1 MKNIKTIF
9 LKEMRRIFTDTR
21 MLFSLFLPGVL
32 IFVIYTLMG
41 KVFTN
46 IDINSGAKVE
56 NATYKIVY
64 TDNFG
69 TADKPKMLTFFDS
82 LMESEDEKTN
92 TVEYTSIAKTEYNTY
107 KTKLENNEF
116 DVLISF
122 TDNFEDNLSVNGT
135 TNNVTVLYNG
145 STDKGTRAYTYVYS
159 CVDAAYKSYTINFEG
174 GQNVAANV
182 SDQDSMMNMILGMI
196 VPMVTTALLFSTVI
210 SICPESIAGEKERG
224 TLANLLLTPIKRS
237 ELVVGKILSLS
248 TIAILSGLVTFAGLI
263 LSLPNLIPGATLSI
277 TAGQTILF
285 LLIII
290 STLLLLTA
298 FGTLVSSFAMSIK
311 EATSWT
317 GPLIILFMMLSIIPS
332 IMGIGSN
339 AIWAS
344 FIPIFNVSSCMTL
357 IMNGTSGIAL
367 PFALTIVVNL
377 VFTALLMFAVT
388 KVFKKEK
395 YIIH

>member
-116 DVLISF
+116 DGLISF
-122 TDNFEDNLSVNGT
+122 TDNFEDNLKDCF
-135 TNNVTVLYNG
+135 Y
-145 STDKGTRAYTYVYS
+145 
-159 CVDAAYKSYTINFEG
+159 
-174 GQNVAANV
+174 
-182 SDQDSMMNMILGMI
+182 M
-196 VPMVTTALLFSTVI
+196 
-210 SICPESIAGEKERG
+210 
-224 TLANLLLTPIKRS
+224 
-237 ELVVGKILSLS
+237 
-248 TIAILSGLVTFAGLI
+248 
-263 LSLPNLIPGATLSI
+263 
-277 TAGQTILF
+277 
-285 LLIII
+285 
-290 STLLLLTA
+290 
-298 FGTLVSSFAMSIK
+298 
-311 EATSWT
+311 
-317 GPLIILFMMLSIIPS
+317 
-332 IMGIGSN
+332 
-339 AIWAS
+339 
-344 FIPIFNVSSCMTL
+344 
-357 IMNGTSGIAL
+357 
-367 PFALTIVVNL
+367 
-377 VFTALLMFAVT
+377 
-388 KVFKKEK
+388 
-395 YIIH
+395 